1 MARAKGTK
9 STGLDIPVANPGT
22 TWTWI
27 VSLLVTVLKPVLK
40 IITPMIRDAL
50 EEQLLKLYAKAEA
63 TENPWDDF
71 AVGFLLDILGIE
83 RPE

>member
-1 MARAKGTK
+1 MAKASVKASG
-9 STGLDIPVANPGT
+9 GLEIPIANPGT

-40 IITPMIRDAL
+40 IVTPLIRDAL